1 MKTAIALEQK
11 QNRAHSKARGEK
23 HKLVY
28 KNAFHRSANVCG
40 KKTKNPS
47 DTGMKRRGLDFNLG
61 QAPHAYLSFS
71 CITLNRCRYAG
82 VRSGRLACSHC
93 GLAVNPPR
101 KQVTMFIQTT
111 ESRGIYIYD
120 EKSQLL
126 AAVLHLACLA

>member
-1 MKTAIALEQK
+1 MRFTDLQMY
-11 QNRAHSKARGEK
+11 
-23 HKLVY
+23 V
-28 KNAFHRSANVCG
+28 
-40 KKTKNPS
+40 KKKSS
-47 DTGMKRRGLDFNLG
+47 DTGMKGGGGLDFKLG
-61 QAPHAYLSFS
+61 QAPHAYFSFS
-71 CITLNRCRYAG
+71 CITLNTCRYAG
-82 VRSGRLACSHC
+82 VRSGRLACSRC